1 MRYELEMPSGS
12 IRLCVLFDTI
22 LVGDLFALMRT
33 LTSWILLSDDF
44 QVISFNNIVL
54 FIIV

>member
-1 MRYELEMPSGS
+1 MPSGS

-33 LTSWILLSDDF
+33 LTLWILLSDDF